1 MITKDN
7 LISAYFI
14 DNERQNIEVLTK
26 SEDGTKVIPTII
38 PFDENNHLYKELI
51 SIITVDKLHED
62 TYNKKKQEKKDFE
75 AMAMRIAKKTGLVLD
90 ASKIDTKFYP
100 QLVNAIFNDE
110 ENEEHLFALKLA
122 LFELDL
128 IRDSKDDEG
137 KKTLRQA
144 KNKIEVLKIAINLI
158 TDPSGSSI

>member
-1 MITKDN
+1 MITKEN
-7 LISAYFI
+7 IISAYFI
-14 DNERQNIEVLTK
+14 DDARKNIEVLIR

>member
-14 DNERQNIEVLTK
+14 DNERQNIEVLIR

-62 TYNKKKQEKKDFE
+62 TYNKKKQEQKDFE

-90 ASKIDTKFYP
+90 KSKIETKFYP
-100 QLVNAIFNDE
+100 EVLNAIFNDE

-122 LFELDL
+122 LFELDK
-128 IRDSKDDEG
+128 IRDSKDDES
-137 KKTLRQA
+137 KKKLRQS
-144 KNKIEVLKIAINLI
+144 KNKIDVLKIAIDLM
-158 TDPSGSSI
+158 S

>member
-14 DNERQNIEVLTK
+14 DNERQNIEVLTR

-62 TYNKKKQEKKDFE
+62 TYNKKKQEQKDFE

-90 ASKIDTKFYP
+90 KSKIETKFYP
-100 QLVNAIFNDE
+100 EVLNAIFNDE

-122 LFELDL
+122 LFELDK
-128 IRDSKDDEG
+128 IRDSKDDES
-137 KKTLRQA
+137 KKKLRQS
-144 KNKIEVLKIAINLI
+144 KNKIDVLKIAIDLM
-158 TDPSGSSI
+158 S